1 MKLYNL
7 KQNIIKWSIIT
18 IICAAPSFLMA
29 LDFAFAQLPMII
41 GIIIVAVGYIILNS
55 TRFGHNILP
64 TKIYLYKSLK
74 IAVVLRIIFT
84 IAIGLTALVVLGNFR
99 NPAITSA
106 FFIIGMILGAI
117 ETILRDI
124 SVYITEAIFNFS
136 FSTPNMKTN
145 FIYVLFTTLIHASL
159 VSLCV
164 FSIAIIIWCFIRIFV
179 YLKPSQANK

>member
-18 IICAAPSFLMA
+18 IICAAPSFA
-29 LDFAFAQLPMII
+29 LATDDGFAMLPMII
-41 GIIIVAVGYIILNS
+41 GTIIVAIGYIILNS
-55 TRFGHNILP
+55 TEFGHNILP

-74 IAVVLRIIFT
+74 FAFILRIIFS
-84 IAIGLTALVVLGNFR
+84 IAISLREFVELGNFR
-99 NPAITSA
+99 NPEITTA
-106 FFIIGMILGAI
+106 LLIMEMILG
-117 ETILRDI
+117 DI
-124 SVYITEAIFNFS
+124 SVSITEAIFNFS
-136 FSTPNMKTN
+136 FSTLNMKTN

>member
-18 IICAAPSFLMA
+18 IICAAPSFLIA
-29 LDFAFAQLPMII
+29 TDQDFAFAQLPMII

-55 TRFGHNILP
+55 TEFGHNILP

-74 IAVVLRIIFT
+74 IAFVLRIIFT
-84 IAIGLTALVVLGNFR
+84 IAVGLTAFVELGSFR
-99 NPAITSA
+99 KPEITTA
-106 FFIIGMILGAI
+106 FLMIEMLLGAI
-117 ETILRDI
+117 
-124 SVYITEAIFNFS
+124 SVSITEAIFNFS

-164 FSIAIIIWCFIRIFV
+164 FSIAIIIWCFIRLFI